1 MADKLVID
9 FTPTEMIPTKQLTPH
24 VPVSVAEIVEDV
36 HQACQGSQNG
46 RTHI

>member
-36 HQACQGSQNG
+36 HQA
-46 RTHI
+46 